1 MKFVRFILLALV
13 LALVLA
19 LLTGAS
25 SSSPFIPGVLTL
37 ESFGANG
44 DGLSPTADTAAFAAV
59 VSNLTRAAK
68 LGGATLQ
75 LGCGR
80 TYDLGTSGP
89 YTIPTGVTIVGC
101 GESSVLRFSNN
112 NALLIVGGDH
122 VSFLNFKIVGSGS
135 GSNQIG
141 IANQNLG
148 APANSGYHWM
158 RVDGMVFDSL
168 AGAGVLT
175 FQIPA
180 PVVGTTPYFNSLVSN
195 SRFFRCGIGLWQL
208 AEYSNASN
216 IQVDDCT
223 TGVEAEGGNQ
233 AYTGGSI
240 TGCNVGFQLDGG
252 GNDAHG
258 FVTGFLINHNTT
270 NLRVWNT
277 MTQGEQFVS
286 DMFYGGDISLTS
298 SHAVVIRSSHIDA
311 NNIYLDGSIGTVFDG
326 DTWPNGCCANTIHNS
341 YNGHASTTFATGAN
355 VDLSGN
361 PSSIVTG
368 AGWTM
373 NGLTT
378 QYGQFS
384 AGGPPGYFKGVIGP
398 DPGAETA
405 AGTLHLLLSQTTPT
419 SSNWVVQSDANYT
432 ILNAPTSTLYLYN
445 GGVSQLAAFSLATNT
460 IGYSDSRAVN
470 TILGS
475 IKTTQRSTGS
485 NFTIDSG
492 GVSDREIYMTG
503 PCTVTLPAPT
513 AGREL
518 EIVIGYDPTA
528 GSGSIARH
536 ASELINGAASNLTLG
551 ATDKYSVF
559 SVRTN
564 GTDWVIG
571 NATKAP

>member
-1 MKFVRFILLALV
+1 MKFARLAFLALFV
-13 LALVLA
+13 ALFV
-19 LLTGAS
+19 GAGSPS
-25 SSSPFIPGVLTL
+25 STVAGVITL
-37 ESFGANG
+37 ESFGGIG
-44 DGLSPTADTAAFAAV
+44 DGVTTATVDAAAMTAATAA
-59 VSNLTRAAK
+59 LTRAAK
-68 LGGATLQ
+68 IGGATLQ

-80 TYDLGTSGP
+80 TYIVGGGAP
-89 YTIPTGVTIVGC
+89 YSIPAGATIVGC
-101 GESSVLRFSNN
+101 GDSSVLKTSAND
-112 NALLIVGGDH
+112 ALFIAAGDH
-122 VSFLNFKIVGSGS
+122 TSFLNFKILGSGS
-135 GSNQIG
+135 GSSQIG

-148 APANSGYHWM
+148 APANSGFHWM

-168 AGAGVLT
+168 AGAGVLA

-195 SRFFRCGIGLWQL
+195 SRFFRCGIGLWNL

-240 TGCNVGFQLDGG
+240 TGCTVGFQLDGG

-277 MTQGEQFVS
+277 MTQGEEFVS
-286 DMFYGGDISLTS
+286 DMFYAGDISLTS

-361 PSSIVTG
+361 PSSVVTG

-432 ILNAPTSTLYLYN
+432 ILNAPTSAVYLYN

-475 IKTTQRSTGS
+475 IKTTQRATGS

-492 GVSDREIYMTG
+492 GVSDREIYMTAA
-503 PCTVTLPAPT
+503 CTVTLPAPT

-528 GSGSIARH
+528 SGGTIARH
-536 ASELINGAASNLTLG
+536 AAENINGAASNLTLG
-551 ATDKYSVF
+551 ASDKWSVL

-564 GTDWVIG
+564 GTDYVIS
-571 NATKAP
+571 KAVQAP